1 MVNSI
6 RHHLRAIIPVLLVI
20 TIIITSASVGLISI
34 FKNDGSSTQAGN
46 SVSSTPDL
54 QPLTPE
60 PVEKKPIKEFKSLS
74 VAPLR
79 DFFLEGQTENEA
91 CEQIDKIVET
101 ANADGFDTLEITL
114 NYKDTLIYLAENSDD
129 FESNLLAYFSIAAKR
144 RGLKVIAS
152 IDLSALA
159 KKHIADKNDID
170 NISKMLIHSSL
181 GEYCDTVIFKN
192 CFVTTEQIPESEYL
206 SLPGDATS
214 YEDYLNNR
222 LIEALREYYFAVAK
236 SKAEMAVGIEIN
248 ESNLPENAVFNAKL
262 LFENSIAD
270 FAMLYNPYSTEI
282 EDKNFTTYYET
293 VRNELGLEYSE
304 LHCKLAYDKIG
315 SKETGWKQTDQILS
329 QLKVLDSLDVNGFT
343 FDSYTSYA
351 NDKTESRQVI
361 KKYFA
366 NLITEDYILRELS
379 VSKPKKT
386 TFTTND
392 KTVLLMGASDPEF
405 SLKLDSEELERSELG
420 YFSLDLELK
429 DGLNT
434 FKLEHK
440 GVTKTYKITF
450 DRIIIKELFPSK
462 KQELPSRSTLAVS
475 CTALSGSTV
484 TATLGDI
491 SVTLT
496 EEPIVDGNGIVDPEF
511 STYSGEIQLPTV
523 YDENKTLGKITFKA
537 TSQYG
542 TESKKSENIIVL
554 KEDRPV
560 SSETGSNGVGSGST
574 NAPGGGSAWEKPQG
588 GKYIDVG
595 TGYIAEIVNYQA
607 EMFDANA
614 KSDYSRPTNN
624 YLPKGTVDYCAS
636 SIIST
641 SGGQMRNLRYGK
653 MTYSSAST
661 LKYYTGTLPDHNTVN
676 FASII
681 NTGRHTELTLDTLWK
696 APFYFDI
703 APQTYPNNKPNE
715 RNYTITSATYAYID
729 ITFCYTTLVSGD
741 ITIPSD
747 NPIFSRAEWF
757 KNTSDYTLRLYLKKV
772 GKFYGWSSEY
782 NEKNQ
787 LVFKFLNPAKISAAN
802 NSYGYRLDGVVIL
815 IDVGH
820 GGSDE
825 GAHGFNSKYPE
836 AVLNLILAKMLK
848 AELESIGATVYMT
861 REDDETEDDANA
873 KRLQLRSIKPDFCI
887 SIHRNA
893 SGSAAQGFMTYHFY
907 PYSSDA
913 AKLVYKATEDAKL
926 YKKDKW
932 YGTKWHVYYMGR
944 MSDCPVVLT
953 ENGFMTNKTEYEDM
967 IKPEFNQ
974 KCAVAL
980 AKGIVDYFKSI
991 Q

>member
-1 MVNSI
+1 MGSLIKN
-6 RHHLRAIIPVLLVI
+6 HLRTIIPVLLVI
-20 TIIITSASVGLISI
+20 TIIITSTSVGLFSVLKI
-34 FKNDGSSTQAGN
+34 DDDTTQTN
-46 SVSSTPDL
+46 NPVSSTPNI
-54 QPLTPE
+54 QPITPE
-60 PVEKKPIKEFKSLS
+60 PVEKRPIKEFKSLS
-74 VAPLR
+74 VAPLI
-79 DFFLEGQTENEA
+79 DFYLEGQTQSDA
-91 CEQIDKIVET
+91 HKQIDKIIET
-101 ANADGFDTLEITL
+101 AQADGFNALEITL
-114 NYKDTLIYLAENSDD
+114 NYKDTLIYSTQHSAS
-129 FESNLLAYFSIAAKR
+129 SAGNLLAYFSISAR
-144 RGLKVIAS
+144 RKGLMVIAS

-159 KKHIADKNDID
+159 KRHIAHDNDVK
-170 NISKMLIHSSL
+170 NISNILSHSSL
-181 GEYCDTVIFKN
+181 GENCDTVILKN
-192 CFVTTEQIPESEYL
+192 CFITPEQIPKREYL
-206 SLPGDATS
+206 AFPGEASS

-222 LIEALREYYFAVAK
+222 LVEALREYYFAIAK
-236 SKAEMAVGIEIN
+236 SKPTMAVGIEIN

-262 LFENSIAD
+262 LFENNVAD
-270 FAMLYNPYSTEI
+270 FAMLYNPYSTETK
-282 EDKNFTTYYET
+282 DKNFTTYYET
-293 VRNELGLEYSE
+293 IRNELGLQYTE

-315 SKETGWKQTDQILS
+315 SKETGWKQTDQILR
-329 QLKVLDSLDVNGFT
+329 QLKILDTLDINGFT
-343 FDSYTSYA
+343 FDNYTAYV
-351 NDKTESRQVI
+351 NDKTESRSVV

-379 VSKPKKT
+379 VSKPSKT
-386 TFTTND
+386 TFTTHD

-405 SLKLDSEELERSELG
+405 SLKLDGKELERSELG
-420 YFSLDLELK
+420 YFSLDLDLK

-496 EEPIVDGNGIVDPEF
+496 EAPIVDGNGIVDPEF
-511 STYSGEIQLPTV
+511 STYSGSIQLPTV

-537 TSQYG
+537 TAQYG

-560 SSETGSNGVGSGST
+560 SSETVSNGVGSGST
-574 NAPGGGSAWEKPQG
+574 NAPGGGTAWEKPQG

-624 YLPKGTVDYCAS
+624 YLPKGTVDYCDS
-636 SIIST
+636 SVLST

-653 MTYSSAST
+653 MTYSNETT

-676 FASII
+676 FASIV

-703 APQTYPNNKPNE
+703 APQTYPNNKPDK
-715 RNYTITSATYAYID
+715 RNYTIISATYAYID

-747 NPIFSRAEWF
+747 NPIFSKAEWF
-757 KNTSDYTLRLYLKKV
+757 KNEADYTLRLYLKKV

-787 LVFKFLNPAKISAAN
+787 LVSKFLNPAKITAAD
-802 NSYGYRLDGVVIL
+802 NSYGYRLDDVVIL

-820 GGSDE
+820 GGNDE
-825 GAHGFNSKYPE
+825 GAHGFNPSYPE
-836 AVLNLILAKMLK
+836 AVLNLTLAKMLK

-861 REDDETEDDANA
+861 REDDLTNDDANA

-913 AKLVYKATEDAKL
+913 AKLVYQATEDAKL

-953 ENGFMTNKTEYEDM
+953 ENGFMTNQTEYSDM

>member
-1 MVNSI
+1 MGSLV
-6 RHHLRAIIPVLLVI
+6 RHHLRTIIPVLLVI
-20 TIIITSASVGLISI
+20 TIIITSASVGLFSI
-34 FKNDGSSTQAGN
+34 LKNNGDSNQTGN

-54 QPLTPE
+54 QPITPE

-79 DFFLEGQTENEA
+79 DFFLEGQTEIEA

-101 ANADGFDTLEITL
+101 TLSDGFDSLEITL
-114 NYKDTLIYLAENSDD
+114 NYKDTLIYLTQDSTV
-129 FESNLLAYFSIAAKR
+129 FESDLLAYFSIAAR
-144 RGLKVIAS
+144 RKGLKVIAS

-159 KKHIADKNDID
+159 KKHIADKDDIKA
-170 NISKMLIHSSL
+170 ISNSLSHSSL

-192 CFVTTEQIPESEYL
+192 CFITTEQIPESEYL
-206 SLPGDATS
+206 SLPGDTTS
-214 YEDYLNNR
+214 YENYLNNR
-222 LIEALREYYFAVAK
+222 LIQALREYYFAVAK
-236 SKAEMAVGIEIN
+236 SKAEMAVGFEIN
-248 ESNLPENAVFNAKL
+248 ESNLPENAIFNAKL
-262 LFENSIAD
+262 LFENNVVD
-270 FAMLYNPYSTEI
+270 FAMLYNPYSTESK
-282 EDKNFTTYYET
+282 DKSFATYYEAI
-293 VRNELGLEYSE
+293 RNDLGLGYDE

-315 SKETGWKQTDQILS
+315 SKEKGWEQTDQILS

-343 FDSYTSYA
+343 FDNYTA
-351 NDKTESRQVI
+351 FVNDKTESRQVI
-361 KKYFA
+361 KKYFS

-379 VSKPKKT
+379 VSKPTKT
-386 TFTTND
+386 KFTTHD

-405 SLKLDSEELERSELG
+405 SLKLNGNELERSELG
-420 YFSLDLELK
+420 YFSLDLDLK

-475 CTALSGSTV
+475 CTAISGSTV
-484 TATLGDI
+484 TATLKDI

-496 EEPIVDGNGIVDPEF
+496 EAPIVDGNGIVDPEF

-537 TSQYG
+537 NSKYG

-560 SSETGSNGVGSGST
+560 TSETGSNGVGSGST
-574 NAPGGGSAWEKPQG
+574 NAPGGGTAWEKPQG

-595 TGYIAEIVNYQA
+595 TSYIAEIVNYQA

-653 MTYSSAST
+653 MTYSSEST
-661 LKYYTGTLPDHNTVN
+661 LKYYTGTLPDHNSVN
-676 FASII
+676 FASIV

-696 APFYFDI
+696 APFYFDL
-703 APQTYPNNKPNE
+703 APQTYPYNKTNE

-741 ITIPSD
+741 ITIPED
-747 NPIFSRAEWF
+747 NPIFSKAEWF
-757 KNTSDYTLRLYLKKV
+757 KNESDYTLRLHLKKV

-782 NEKNQ
+782 NENNQ
-787 LVFKFLNPAKISAAN
+787 LVFKFLNPAKITAAD

-861 REDDETEDDANA
+861 REDDKTDDDANA

-893 SGSAAQGFMTYHFY
+893 SGSAAQGFMSYHY
-907 PYSSDA
+907 YAYSSDA

-953 ENGFMTNKTEYEDM
+953 ENGFMTNKTEYQDM

>member
-1 MVNSI
+1 M
-6 RHHLRAIIPVLLVI
+6 
-20 TIIITSASVGLISI
+20 
-34 FKNDGSSTQAGN
+34 
-46 SVSSTPDL
+46 
-54 QPLTPE
+54 
-60 PVEKKPIKEFKSLS
+60 
-74 VAPLR
+74 
-79 DFFLEGQTENEA
+79 
-91 CEQIDKIVET
+91 
-101 ANADGFDTLEITL
+101 
-114 NYKDTLIYLAENSDD
+114 
-129 FESNLLAYFSIAAKR
+129 
-144 RGLKVIAS
+144 
-152 IDLSALA
+152 
-159 KKHIADKNDID
+159 
-170 NISKMLIHSSL
+170 
-181 GEYCDTVIFKN
+181 
-192 CFVTTEQIPESEYL
+192 
-206 SLPGDATS
+206 
-214 YEDYLNNR
+214 
-222 LIEALREYYFAVAK
+222 
-236 SKAEMAVGIEIN
+236 
-248 ESNLPENAVFNAKL
+248 
-262 LFENSIAD
+262 
-270 FAMLYNPYSTEI
+270 
-282 EDKNFTTYYET
+282 
-293 VRNELGLEYSE
+293 
-304 LHCKLAYDKIG
+304 
-315 SKETGWKQTDQILS
+315 
-329 QLKVLDSLDVNGFT
+329 
-343 FDSYTSYA
+343 
-351 NDKTESRQVI
+351 
-361 KKYFA
+361 
-366 NLITEDYILRELS
+366 
-379 VSKPKKT
+379 
-386 TFTTND
+386 
-392 KTVLLMGASDPEF
+392 
-405 SLKLDSEELERSELG
+405 
-420 YFSLDLELK
+420 
-429 DGLNT
+429 
-434 FKLEHK
+434 
-440 GVTKTYKITF
+440 
-450 DRIIIKELFPSK
+450 
-462 KQELPSRSTLAVS
+462 PSRSTLAVS
-475 CTALSGSTV
+475 CTAISGSTV
-484 TATLGDI
+484 TATLGDTT
-491 SVTLT
+491 VTLT
-496 EEPIVDGNGIVDPEF
+496 EAPIVDGNGIVDPEF
-511 STYSGEIQLPTV
+511 STYSGSIQLPTV
-523 YDENKTLGKITFKA
+523 YDQNKTLGKITFKA
-537 TSQYG
+537 NSKYG
-542 TESKKSENIIVL
+542 TETQKSENIIVI

-560 SSETGSNGVGSGST
+560 SSDTGSNGVGSGSD
-574 NAPGGGSAWEKPQG
+574 NAPSGGTAWEKPQG

-653 MTYSSAST
+653 MTYSGETT
-661 LKYYTGTLPDHNTVN
+661 LKYYTGTLPDHNSVN
-676 FASII
+676 FASIV

-696 APFYFDI
+696 APFYFDL
-703 APQTYPNNKPNE
+703 APQTYPYNKPGE

-741 ITIPSD
+741 ITIPKD
-747 NPIFSRAEWF
+747 NPIFSKAEWF
-757 KNTSDYTLRLYLKKV
+757 KNESDYTLRLHLKKV

-787 LVFKFLNPAKISAAN
+787 LVFRFLNPAKITAAD

-825 GAHGFNSKYPE
+825 GAHGFNKNYPE
-836 AVLNLILAKMLK
+836 AVLNLTLAKMLK

-861 REDDETEDDANA
+861 REDNETEDDANA